1 MTENKATTKKI
12 EGYLSRIETLEYQ
25 FRELAQR
32 EARARE
38 ELELRFNQ
46 TVSAQREEIAHLRQE
61 LIRERQDR
69 RRRRMKAKRQFESE

>member
-12 EGYLSRIETLEYQ
+12 EDYLSRIETLERQ
-25 FRELAQR
+25 FRELAQS
-32 EARARE
+32 EAQARK

-46 TVSAQREEIAHLRQE
+46 TISAQREEIAYLRKE

-69 RRRRMKAKRQFESE
+69 RRRRVRAKGQFESE

>member
-12 EGYLSRIETLEYQ
+12 EEYLSRIETLDRKYV
-25 FRELAQR
+25 ELEQR
-32 EARARE
+32 EAQARK

-46 TVSAQREEIAHLRQE
+46 TVSTQREEIAHLRQE

-69 RRRRMKAKRQFESE
+69 RRRRVRAKRQFESE

>member
-12 EGYLSRIETLEYQ
+12 EEYLSRIETLDRKYV
-25 FRELAQR
+25 ELEQR
-32 EARARE
+32 EAQARK

-69 RRRRMKAKRQFESE
+69 RRRRAKAKRQFESE

>member
-12 EGYLSRIETLEYQ
+12 EEYLSRIETLDRKYV
-25 FRELAQR
+25 ELEQR
-32 EARARE
+32 EAQARK

-46 TVSAQREEIAHLRQE
+46 TVFAQREEIAHLRQE

-69 RRRRMKAKRQFESE
+69 RRRRVKAKRQFESE

>member
-1 MTENKATTKKI
+1 MMENRATTKKI
-12 EGYLSRIETLEYQ
+12 EEYLSRIEILERQ
-25 FRELAQR
+25 FKELAQSDAQ
-32 EARARE
+32 ARK

-69 RRRRMKAKRQFESE
+69 RRRCVKAKEQFESE

>member
-12 EGYLSRIETLEYQ
+12 EDYLSRIETLERQ
-25 FRELAQR
+25 FRELAQS
-32 EARARE
+32 EAQARK
-38 ELELRFNQ
+38 ELEMCFNQ

-69 RRRRMKAKRQFESE
+69 RRRRVRAKGQFESE

>member
-12 EGYLSRIETLEYQ
+12 EEYLSRIETLDRKYV
-25 FRELAQR
+25 ELEQR
-32 EARARE
+32 EAQARK

-69 RRRRMKAKRQFESE
+69 RRRRVKAKRQFESE

>member
-12 EGYLSRIETLEYQ
+12 EDYLSRIETLERQ
-25 FRELAQR
+25 FRELAQS
-32 EARARE
+32 EAQARK

-46 TVSAQREEIAHLRQE
+46 TVSTQREEIAHLRQE

-69 RRRRMKAKRQFESE
+69 RRRRVRAKGQFESE

>member
-12 EGYLSRIETLEYQ
+12 EDYLSRIETLERQ
-25 FRELAQR
+25 FRELVQSEAQ
-32 EARARE
+32 ARK

-46 TVSAQREEIAHLRQE
+46 TVSTQREEIAHLRQE

-69 RRRRMKAKRQFESE
+69 RRRRVKAKGQFESE

>member
-12 EGYLSRIETLEYQ
+12 EDYLSRIETLERQ
-25 FRELAQR
+25 FRELVQSEAQ
-32 EARARE
+32 ARK

-69 RRRRMKAKRQFESE
+69 RRRRVKAKEQFESE

>member
-12 EGYLSRIETLEYQ
+12 EDYLSRIETLERQ
-25 FRELAQR
+25 FRELAQS
-32 EARARE
+32 EAQAHK

-69 RRRRMKAKRQFESE
+69 RRRRVKAKRQFESE

>member
-12 EGYLSRIETLEYQ
+12 EDYLSRIETLERQ
-25 FRELAQR
+25 FRELAQS
-32 EARARE
+32 EAQARK

-46 TVSAQREEIAHLRQE
+46 TVSTQREEIAHLRQE

-69 RRRRMKAKRQFESE
+69 RRRRVKAKGQFESE

>member
-12 EGYLSRIETLEYQ
+12 EDYLSRIKTLECQ
-25 FRELAQR
+25 FRELAQS
-32 EARARE
+32 EAKARK

-69 RRRRMKAKRQFESE
+69 RRRRVRAKGQFESE

>member
-1 MTENKATTKKI
+1 MTENKATTRKI
-12 EGYLSRIETLEYQ
+12 EEYLSRIDTLERQ
-25 FRELAQR
+25 FRELAQG
-32 EARARE
+32 EAQARK

-69 RRRRMKAKRQFESE
+69 RRRCARAKEQFKSE

>member
-12 EGYLSRIETLEYQ
+12 EDYLSRIETLERQ
-25 FRELAQR
+25 FRELVQSEAQ
-32 EARARE
+32 ARK

-46 TVSAQREEIAHLRQE
+46 TVSTQREEIAHLRQE

-69 RRRRMKAKRQFESE
+69 RRRRVKAKRQFESE

>member
-12 EGYLSRIETLEYQ
+12 EDYLSRIETLERQ
-25 FRELAQR
+25 FRELAQS
-32 EARARE
+32 EAQARE

-69 RRRRMKAKRQFESE
+69 RRRRVRAKGQFESE

>member
-12 EGYLSRIETLEYQ
+12 EDYLSRIETLERQ
-25 FRELAQR
+25 FRELVQSEAQ
-32 EARARE
+32 ARK

-61 LIRERQDR
+61 LIRECQDR
-69 RRRRMKAKRQFESE
+69 RRRRVKAKGQFESE

>member
-1 MTENKATTKKI
+1 MMESKATTKKI
-12 EGYLSRIETLEYQ
+12 EDYLSRIETLECQ
-25 FRELAQR
+25 FKELAQS
-32 EARARE
+32 EAQARK

-69 RRRRMKAKRQFESE
+69 RRRRTRAKWQFESE

>member
-12 EGYLSRIETLEYQ
+12 EEYLSRIETLERQYE
-25 FRELAQR
+25 ELKRSEAQ
-32 EARARE
+32 AHK

-69 RRRRMKAKRQFESE
+69 RRRRAKAKRQFESE

>member
-12 EGYLSRIETLEYQ
+12 EDYLSRIETLERQ
-25 FRELAQR
+25 FRELVQSEAQ
-32 EARARE
+32 ARK

-46 TVSAQREEIAHLRQE
+46 TVSTQREEIAHLRQE

-69 RRRRMKAKRQFESE
+69 RRRRVRAKGQFESE